1 MKITTIGT
9 DLAKE
14 AFQIHRVDVY
24 GKVVLRQQLRRSEV
38 AKFSAN
44 LEPSCPVG
52 MKACSSPH
60 KALGYVNFSQNAV
73 HFLKE
78 V

>member
-24 GKVVLRQQLRRSEV
+24 GKVVLRKQLRRSEM

-44 LEPSCPVG
+44 LESCPVG

-60 KALGYVNFSQNAV
+60 KARGYVNFSQNAV